1 MTDSTENDIT
11 TTYAACREY
20 HGEATIRFGDEPA
33 AITTVQERDTRAHA
47 TLPAGLSFSLAL
59 AASIDTETAAAG
71 DVFTGK
77 VRKAVRVHRSDEVLI
92 PEGATVRG
100 RIVRMRHW
108 LDLPH
113 GFEIALRLEA
123 WDATGLATPIYARP
137 ANAYEIATSRMRNRR
152 IPIVLP
158 PAGQPANVATF
169 VFQTSQDRHVV
180 PRGFESNWITAAGPP
195 K

>member
-1 MTDSTENDIT
+1 VDPLSFDLKYLLVRVSELPPESEACEAVTSVDYDRVQIGARNFLLPQRSRLRILMTDSTENDIT

-100 RIVRMRHW
+100 RIVRVRHW
-108 LDLPH
+108 LDLPNR
-113 GFEIALRLEA
+113 FEIALRLEA
-123 WDATGLATPIYARP
+123 
-137 ANAYEIATSRMRNRR
+137 
-152 IPIVLP
+152 
-158 PAGQPANVATF
+158 
-169 VFQTSQDRHVV
+169 
-180 PRGFESNWITAAGPP
+180 
-195 K
+195 